1 MPAITGTIRAG
12 NEEPMQNRQKN
23 RPLHVELELS
33 VRQKPTDDLA
43 DAQFLPEPL
52 TDQGWSDLL
61 GIRTDVALAREDQ
74 KNFLGKSGEGAHQ
87 VLDLALRLDLIH
99 PADGGNY
106 PLHGLGSFP
115 TVLDDLEVMV
125 LTRFFHS
132 RKHGETS
139 LISHL
144 IFKRIELICQVLS
157 TYSVAPHF

>member
-1 MPAITGTIRAG
+1 
-12 NEEPMQNRQKN
+12 MQNRQKN

-99 PADGGNY
+99 PADGGDY

-115 TVLDDLEVMV
+115 AVLDDLEISMP
-125 LTRFFHS
+125 TRLFHS
-132 RKHGETS
+132 CKHGVTS
-139 LISHL
+139 LMSHL
-144 IFKRIELICQVLS
+144 IFRIINSICQQLS
-157 TYSVAPHF
+157 AYSVAPHF